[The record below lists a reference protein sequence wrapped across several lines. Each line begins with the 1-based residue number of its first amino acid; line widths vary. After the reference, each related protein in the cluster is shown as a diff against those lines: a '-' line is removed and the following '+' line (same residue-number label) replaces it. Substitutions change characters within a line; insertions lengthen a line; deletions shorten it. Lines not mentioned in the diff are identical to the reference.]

1 LNKPETEVIVRN
13 KRGSK
18 TNRKGKVDDYYLR
31 RALARLPSASSVA
44 RRLLL
49 LLAMILGFA
58 LIGKRKPVLFIGLV
72 KQIVASDSGLG
83 SWRVSQKTWK
93 VERCP

>member
-1 LNKPETEVIVRN
+1 LNNPETKVIIRN

-18 TNRKGKVDDYYLR
+18 TNRKGKIDDYYLR

-58 LIGKRKPVLFIGLV
+58 LIGKRKPEVDKDLKAKGLV
-72 KQIVASDSGLG
+72 K
-83 SWRVSQKTWK
+83 SWGHLRFYL
-93 VERCP
+93 

>member
-1 LNKPETEVIVRN
+1 LNKPETEVIVRS

-31 RALARLPSASSVA
+31 RALARLPYASSAA

-49 LLAMILGFA
+49 LLAMILRFA
-58 LIGKRKPVLFIGLV
+58 LIGEKSSRLAKI
-72 KQIVASDSGLG
+72 
-83 SWRVSQKTWK
+83 
-93 VERCP
+93 